1 MWGLDTPFYFYL
13 LLLIPILIA
22 VYLWNTVWK
31 KKKITEFGSG
41 NYLKRIAPE
50 ASTTSK
56 PLIKMVLLAV
66 TVFALIFALVNPKFG
81 TRIETVKR
89 QGVDIVFAIDVS
101 KSMLAEDIAPSRLG
115 KSKQLAS
122 QIINNLA
129 SDRIGIVGYAGSA
142 FPMLPITTDYS
153 MAKMY
158 IQDMHTD
165 MVSSMG
171 TALREAI
178 EVGSNYFDDPKTSK
192 VMILISD
199 GEDHGEGIN
208 EAIAMAEDKG
218 IKIIT
223 IGVGTP
229 EGGQIPIKQNGRTID
244 YKKDV
249 DGSTV
254 VTKLNDATLKEIAEK
269 TGGVFM
275 YGSKTDE
282 VLQLVDQT
290 LQKIEKTDFESQ
302 QIADFQS
309 QFQWFVGLALLLLI
323 IDSLVLERRTAW
335 AKKINLFNEK

>member
-31 KKKITEFGSG
+31 KKKIAEFGSG
-41 NYLKRIAPE
+41 NYLKRLAPE

-66 TVFALIFALVNPKFG
+66 TVFALIIALVNPKFG

-89 QGVDIVFAIDVS
+89 QGIDIVFAIDVS

-199 GEDHGEGIN
+199 GEDHGEGISD
-208 EAIAMAEDKG
+208 AIAMTKDKG

-223 IGVGTP
+223 VGVGTP
-229 EGGQIPIKQNGRTID
+229 DGGQIPIKQNGRTID
-244 YKKDV
+244 YKKDT

-254 VTKLNDATLKEIAEK
+254 VTKLNDATLKEIAK
-269 TGGVFM
+269 STGGVFI

>member
-1 MWGLDTPFYFYL
+1 MWGVDTAYYFYL
-13 LLLIPILIA
+13 LILVPLVIL
-22 VYLWNTVWK
+22 VYLWNLMWK
-31 KKKITEFGSG
+31 KKKIAEFGSG
-41 NYLKRIAPE
+41 NYLKRLSPD

-56 PLIKMVLLAV
+56 PLIKMILLAAA
-66 TVFALIFALVNPKFG
+66 VFILVFALVNPKFG
-81 TRIETVKR
+81 TKIETVKR

-101 KSMLAEDIAPSRLG
+101 KSMLSEDTTPSRLANT
-115 KSKQLAS
+115 KQLAS
-122 QIINNLA
+122 QISNNQA

-142 FPMLPITTDYS
+142 FPMVPITPDYN

-158 IQDMHTD
+158 LQDMHTD

-171 TALREAI
+171 TALSDAI
-178 EVGSNYFDDPKTSK
+178 EVGSNYFDDPETSK
-192 VMILISD
+192 VIILISD
-199 GEDHGEGIN
+199 GEDHGKGIN
-208 EAIAMAEDKG
+208 DAIAIAKEKG

-223 IGVGTP
+223 IGVGTS
-229 EGGQIPIKQNGRTID
+229 EGGRIPIKQNGRIVD

-249 DGSTV
+249 DGTV
-254 VTKLNDATLKEIAEK
+254 VVTQLNENTLKDVAK
-269 TGGVFM
+269 GTGGIFM

-282 VLQLVDQT
+282 VLELVDQT

-335 AKKINLFNEK
+335 IKKINLFNEK

>member
-1 MWGLDTPFYFYL
+1 MWGLDTAYYFYL
-13 LLLIPILIA
+13 LLLIPLLIA
-22 VYLWNTVWK
+22 VYLWNTMWK
-31 KKKITEFGSG
+31 KKKIAEFGSG
-41 NYLKRIAPE
+41 NYLKRLAPE

-56 PLIKMVLLAV
+56 PFIKMVLLAA

-81 TRIETVKR
+81 TKIETVKR
-89 QGVDIVFAIDVS
+89 QGVDIVFAVDVS

-115 KSKQLAS
+115 KTKQLAS

-153 MAKMY
+153 IAKIY
-158 IQDMHTD
+158 LQDMHTD

-171 TALREAI
+171 TALRDAI
-178 EVGSNYFDDPKTSK
+178 EVGSNYFDDPETSK

-199 GEDHGEGIN
+199 GEDHGEGIGD
-208 EAIAMAEDKG
+208 AIAIAKEKG

-229 EGGQIPIKQNGRTID
+229 EGGRIPIKQNGKIVD

-249 DGSTV
+249 DGTV
-254 VTKLNDATLKEIAEK
+254 VVTQLNENTLKDIAK
-269 TGGVFM
+269 GTGGVFM
-275 YGSKTDE
+275 YGNKTDE

-335 AKKINLFNEK
+335 MKRINLFNEK